1 MTAVRSHRQ
10 TGVGTVL
17 PTLLVAAL
25 AVSTASC
32 QARGDDPPRA
42 DAPKSQGTPMQPTQ
56 SAPTTAVSPAE
67 IPPRLTVN
75 VTRGA
80 ADVAVDTTVA
90 VEVDGGRL
98 TRVRVTPRRGGPPL
112 AGSLAPGEAAWRA
125 SELLEPDTTYQV
137 EAHAVSKTGERAA
150 KTVEFRTVALTL
162 DEQTYPAFTPVD
174 GATVGVGMPA
184 IVHFDV
190 PVTDRAS
197 IEARLDVT
205 STPRVEGSWHWV
217 NDNEVHWRPKRLW
230 PVGAEVHVTAD
241 INGVDAG
248 NGIYGQHDRSSSFTV
263 GDSIISK
270 VNVATHQMRV
280 FRNGTLARTIP
291 ITAGKPG
298 FETRSGT
305 KIIVEKVRT
314 KQMDAAT
321 IGIERD
327 DPEYYNIPDVQFAMR
342 VTYTGEF
349 LHAAPWSVSDQG
361 RANVSHGCIGM
372 SLDNAR
378 WLYEQS
384 HPGDL
389 VKVTGTERQLEYGN
403 GWTDWNVSFKEY
415 KAGSALS

>member
-1 MTAVRSHRQ
+1 MTTVRTHRP
-10 TGVGTVL
+10 TAGRTAL
-17 PTLLVAAL
+17 PTMLVAAL

-32 QARGDDPPRA
+32 QARGDDPPTA
-42 DAPKSQGTPMQPTQ
+42 QGTTTQPTQ
-56 SAPTTAVSPAE
+56 STPTTPVAPTEP
-67 IPPRLTVN
+67 PPRLSVN
-75 VTRGA
+75 VARGA
-80 ADVAVDTTVA
+80 TDVAVDTRLTIDA
-90 VEVDGGRL
+90 DGGRL
-98 TRVRVTPRRGGPPL
+98 TNVRVTPRRGDSAV
-112 AGSLAPGEAAWRA
+112 AGSMAGGEATWRA
-125 SELLEPDTTYQV
+125 RELLEPDTTYRV
-137 EAHAVSKTGERAA
+137 EAHAVSKTGEHAR

-162 DEQTYPAFTPVD
+162 DEQTYPAFTPLD
-174 GATVGVGMPA
+174 GSTVGVGMPA

-197 IEARLDVT
+197 IEAHLTVR
-205 STPRVEGSWHWV
+205 SQPQVEGSWHWV
-217 NDNEVHWRPKRLW
+217 NDNEVHWRPKRPW
-230 PVGAEVHVTAD
+230 PVGAQVRVSAD

-280 FRNGTLARTIP
+280 LRNGALARTIP

-327 DPEYYNIPDVQFAMR
+327 DPEYYNIPDVQYAMR
-342 VTYTGEF
+342 VTYSGEF
-349 LHAAPWSVSDQG
+349 LHAAPWSVTDQG
-361 RANVSHGCIGM
+361 HTNVSHGCIGM

-378 WLYEQS
+378 WLYELS

-389 VKVTGTERQLEYGN
+389 VRVTGTDRQLEYGN
-403 GWTDWNVSFKEY
+403 GWTDWNVSFTEY

>member
-1 MTAVRSHRQ
+1 
-10 TGVGTVL
+10 
-17 PTLLVAAL
+17 
-25 AVSTASC
+25 
-32 QARGDDPPRA
+32 
-42 DAPKSQGTPMQPTQ
+42 
-56 SAPTTAVSPAE
+56 
-67 IPPRLTVN
+67 
-75 VTRGA
+75 
-80 ADVAVDTTVA
+80 
-90 VEVDGGRL
+90 
-98 TRVRVTPRRGGPPL
+98 
-112 AGSLAPGEAAWRA
+112 
-125 SELLEPDTTYQV
+125 
-137 EAHAVSKTGERAA
+137 
-150 KTVEFRTVALTL
+150 
-162 DEQTYPAFTPVD
+162 
-174 GATVGVGMPA
+174 
-184 IVHFDV
+184 
-190 PVTDRAS
+190 
-197 IEARLDVT
+197 
-205 STPRVEGSWHWV
+205 
-217 NDNEVHWRPKRLW
+217 
-230 PVGAEVHVTAD
+230 
-241 INGVDAG
+241 
-248 NGIYGQHDRSSSFTV
+248 
-263 GDSIISK
+263 
-270 VNVATHQMRV
+270 MRV